1 MSERGAMAVDELP
14 IKPDQVAHAAAH
26 PRPEVD
32 IRTLPTGWQRVQQP
46 VLNAPPYSDN
56 LINTQTVPVNPHD
69 AVAEMR
75 RIVAQAEDIKC
86 QPREVNADDAIV
98 ENEFDQVLLS
108 DDVPSSQGTDVGR
121 LIANSS
127 FAVIAYILLMISP
140 YNISDGVFD
149 RIKLMIH
156 SLFHDKGIHG
166 FVGITRAGVLS
177 EYTATIYY
185 GVPNPFAYYNDII
198 KIMIHFVK
206 TNFTGVLHNGIHYDF
221 KLDRGIKP
229 GDTIKLILS
238 LTFGDGDGD
247 GVGANVILIPILNIV
262 SLTMRLAPHGP
273 NMLNY
278 MSRFCA
284 PTSDP
289 CNDLTALSIFDL
301 IARIRLYA
309 NQEAFGA
316 LIEPTDVEKALMVC
330 FFHDKSRDELVSF
343 IQYIKF
349 SFYDY
354 VTQNKNF
361 AFFLNIFFNFYKVS
375 MNLPEGLNSRSTA
388 KIMYTAFFTTNNNYG
403 SIIRI
408 FINMMSN
415 QLLNEHAVM
424 FLSGSNAARVY
435 SLIEAML
442 VTLEQNPGQ
451 NPANLAQLYDT
462 HMANQSDNDFMLYLK
477 NEEGEQHRMAIRM
490 MLGACLYYLKH
501 ILTPAQYSMYT
512 KLLEQSIS
520 IVGHDDHLLAQR
532 LNAIRAFLEGCFNMS
547 PLLGTTIANILDFCM
562 FENFNFYDL
571 LSGNVTLAFLDVVF
585 KHNTAKE
592 WYISVF
598 TIFDVPNL
606 TPAVLRETI
615 TFLIDHAMAINCIAT
630 PWTLILN
637 ILYTIFVTEN
647 CIARIVV
654 GKLGNDPKNLKKYF
668 SILNTHLGDLR
679 IQYTTP
685 RNEAMLA
692 HIEALIL
699 LQGAIITQSEVC
711 QQPDRHGFPTL
722 GERYTELKTR
732 CGQWVRKMVE
742 HASNVST
749 RELFF
754 LSVKYPFTTPGRSS
768 TPIEKGIC
776 YAWSVEG
783 NICNKADFLA
793 RFNPAT
799 ITPENFQPVFTI
811 GSVSE
816 QTMHNIVPRIQ
827 SLITSTKTKA
837 EIIPVTPNPTHL
849 LKPPPPPPTPF
860 PPLVTQ
866 SQYTYMNW
874 LWKHLTTTSINVRAY
889 FKGVVK
895 DTKRIVGSKIFTSTA
910 LSGAYPYGLVLDEL
924 VQSGNTYATD
934 DEIKKLKNSSGI
946 IECRRGLLPLL
957 VPPPPNDTL
966 FARMVVHLLILDIR
980 INMAIE
986 CCEKIRTG
994 FALGSIDINGIMPQ
1008 MYDAALM
1015 AVLTLDLNIKLD
1027 DIVAGIIDAC
1037 NIVVTPV
1044 AGSIPVA
1051 AAQDIRQNVIKK
1063 CSENIYSTNNILLFL
1078 GFLFSIKIK
1087 SNASV
1092 GPRNMLS
1099 FVDSIINFFNLP
1111 DRDSLLPTVVS
1122 DPKSCPLRNF
1132 LDDEDNGA
1140 CAFGGVAQHA
1150 GSGRSNKSKKSKL
1163 PPVPKS
1169 SLGVSAAASQGVSA
1183 SAAAS
1188 QGVSAS
1194 AAALPAPVP
1203 KSSRGVSAAA
1213 SASRVP
1219 KSSLGVSKKS
1229 TKEESKPQPQPQ
1241 LLQLLDPNQPQPVN
1255 VVKKPKKKVAALP
1268 TLPTIVEEKPISV
1281 KTTAIQQKAK
1291 AMRAIRTASL
1301 QQLLNPHSGPFNHFM
1316 SKILVVTKE
1325 LGIIFDPKTCVSG
1338 ITREEVFITDK
1349 RYADDPIYSHV
1360 HLLVGGGDSRRNN
1373 KTKSNKTKLKTNSH
1387 TRKNKYKSNNKR
1399 KKNKNKPKHITVFT
1413 SYQSKSRCN
1422 KNKYKSK
1429 ITQKNVTFKRRRYN
1443 K

>member
-1 MSERGAMAVDELP
+1 MSESGAMAVDEP
-14 IKPDQVAHAAAH
+14 PKKPDQVAHAAAAAA
-26 PRPEVD
+26 PPVVV
-32 IRTLPTGWQRVQQP
+32 IPTLPTGWQRVPQP

-56 LINTQTVPVNPHD
+56 LINTQTVPVNPND
-69 AVAEMR
+69 AVAKMR
-75 RIVAQAEDIKC
+75 RIVAQADDIKC
-86 QPREVNADDAIV
+86 QPREVNADDASG
-98 ENEFDQVLLS
+98 ENVFDQELLS
-108 DDVPSSQGTDVGR
+108 DDVPSSQGSDVGR

-127 FAVIAYILLMISP
+127 FAVIAHILLMISP
-140 YNISDGVFD
+140 YNRSGGVFD

-156 SLFHDKGIHG
+156 SLFYDKGIGIHG

-198 KIMIHFVK
+198 KIMLHFMNLHFEKVD
-206 TNFTGVLHNGIHYDF
+206 HNGIHYVF

-229 GDTIKLILS
+229 GDTIKIILS

-262 SLTMRLAPHGP
+262 SLTMRLAPLGP
-273 NMLNY
+273 NMRNY

-289 CNDLTALSIFDL
+289 RNDLTALSIYDL

-330 FFHDKSRDELVSF
+330 FFHDKSRDELISF

-349 SFYDY
+349 SFYDHA
-354 VTQNKNF
+354 TQHKNF

-375 MNLPEGLNSRSTA
+375 MNLPESLNSRSTA

-415 QLLNEHAVM
+415 PLLNEHAVM

-442 VTLEQNPGQ
+442 VTLKQNPGQ
-451 NPANLAQLYDT
+451 NRDTLGPLYDS

-532 LNAIRAFLEGCFNMS
+532 LNAIGAFLEGCFNMS
-547 PLLGTTIANILDFCM
+547 PLLGMTIANILDLCM

-598 TIFDVPNL
+598 TIFDVPNI

-679 IQYTTP
+679 IQYSTP

-692 HIEALIL
+692 HIEALIV
-699 LQGAIITQSEVC
+699 LQGAIIVQSEVC

-732 CGQWVRKMVE
+732 CRQWVRKMVE

-793 RFNPAT
+793 RFNPTT
-799 ITPENFQPVFTI
+799 ITPANFQPVFTI

-827 SLITSTKTKA
+827 SLITSTKTTA
-837 EIIPVTPNPTHL
+837 ETIPVTPNPTHL
-849 LKPPPPPPTPF
+849 LKPPPPPQIQF

-895 DTKRIVGSKIFTSTA
+895 DTKRIVGSKIFTSTV

-986 CCEKIRTG
+986 CCEKIRTV

-1008 MYDAALM
+1008 MYNAALM

-1099 FVDSIINFFNLP
+1099 SVDSINNFFNIP
-1111 DRDSLLPTVVS
+1111 DRNDLLPTVVS

-1140 CAFGGVAQHA
+1140 CALGGVAQHA

-1169 SLGVSAAASQGVSA
+1169 SLGA

-1188 QGVSAS
+1188 RGVSA
-1194 AAALPAPVP
+1194 
-1203 KSSRGVSAAA
+1203 SAAA

-1229 TKEESKPQPQPQ
+1229 TKEESKPQPQ

-1268 TLPTIVEEKPISV
+1268 TLPTIVEEKLVST
-1281 KTTAIQQKAK
+1281 KSTAIQQKAK
-1291 AMRAIRTASL
+1291 AMRAIRTSSL

-1325 LGIIFDPKTCVSG
+1325 IGIIFDPKTCVSG
-1338 ITREEVFITDK
+1338 ISREEVFIIDK
-1349 RYADDPIYSHV
+1349 KYADDPIYSHV

-1373 KTKSNKTKLKTNSH
+1373 KTKSNKPKLKTNSH
-1387 TRKNKYKSNNKR
+1387 TRKNKYKSNNKH
-1399 KKNKNKPKHITVFT
+1399 KKNKNKSKHITVFT
-1413 SYQSKSRCN
+1413 SYQSKSQCN

-1429 ITQKNVTFKRRRYN
+1429 KTQRNVTFKRRRF
-1443 K
+1443 KMGQL

>member
-166 FVGITRAGVLS
+166 FVGITRVGVLS

-206 TNFTGVLHNGIHYDF
+206 TNFTGVLHNCIHYDF

-501 ILTPAQYSMYT
+501 ILTPAEYSRYT
-512 KLLEQSIS
+512 DLLGQSVS
-520 IVGHDDHLLAQR
+520 IVGYDDHLLAQR
-532 LNAIRAFLEGCFNMS
+532 LNANRAFLEECFNMNT
-547 PLLGTTIANILDFCM
+547 LFGRTIAEILGLCVFQNFDFY
-562 FENFNFYDL
+562 EL
-571 LSGNVTLAFLDVVF
+571 LKGNVTLAFLDVVL

-592 WYISVF
+592 WYIAVF
-598 TIFDVPNL
+598 SIFGVPGL
-606 TPAVLRETI
+606 APAVLRETI
-615 TFLIDHAMAINCIAT
+615 AFLIDHAMAINCIAT

-668 SILNTHLGDLR
+668 SILKTHLNYLR
-679 IQYTTP
+679 TQYTAAG
-685 RNEAMLA
+685 NAEMLR
-692 HIEALIL
+692 HITDLIGPAIIQHGIEDIS
-699 LQGAIITQSEVC
+699 LQGAIIAQSELC
-711 QQPDRHGFPTL
+711 QQPERRELPHL
-722 GERYTELKTR
+722 LERYRELKTR
-732 CGQWVRKMVE
+732 CGRWVQKMVQL
-742 HASNVST
+742 ASDPAT

-754 LSVKYPFTTPGRSS
+754 LNVNYVFTTPGRSS
-768 TPIEKGIC
+768 TPIEKGIY
-776 YAWSVEG
+776 YAWCVDG
-783 NICNKADFLA
+783 NICNKENFLE
-793 RFNPAT
+793 RFNPET
-799 ITPENFQPVFTI
+799 ITPANFQPDFPV

-816 QTMHNIVPRIQ
+816 RTMHNIVPLIQ
-827 SLITSTKTKA
+827 SLITETKDTA
-837 EIIPVTPNPTHL
+837 EGIMVTPNPNYQLHPT
-849 LKPPPPPPTPF
+849 PPPQIPIPIPVPH
-860 PPLVTQ
+860 TQ
-866 SQYTYMNW
+866 YAYMNW
-874 LWKHLTTTSINVRAY
+874 LWKHLTNTSINLRAR
-889 FKGVVK
+889 FKGIVK
-895 DTKRIVGSKIFTSTA
+895 DAKRIVGSKNFTAIS
-910 LSGAYPYGLVLDEL
+910 LFGANPCGLLIDEL
-924 VQSGNTYATD
+924 VESNNTYDTEDQMNA
-934 DEIKKLKNSSGI
+934 LKNSSEI

-957 VPPPPNDTL
+957 VPEIPQHDTL
-966 FARMVVHLLILDIR
+966 FARMVVRLLILDIR
-980 INMAIE
+980 INMVIE
-986 CCEKIRTG
+986 CCNEIRSK
-994 FALGSIDINGIMPQ
+994 FALRGININGNMSQ
-1008 MYDAALM
+1008 MYDAALLV
-1015 AVLTLDLNIKLD
+1015 VLPLDLNTTLEVTSD
-1027 DIVAGIIDAC
+1027 NIIQS
-1037 NIVVTPV
+1037 IRTVVGP
-1044 AGSIPVA
+1044 IPPA
-1051 AAQDIRQNVIKK
+1051 AAENIRQNVINR
-1063 CSENIYSTNNILLFL
+1063 CSEIIYSTNNILLFL

-1087 SNASV
+1087 SNASI

-1099 FVDSIINFFNLP
+1099 LVDSIINFFDLP
-1111 DRDSLLPTVVS
+1111 DRDNLLNTVAS
-1122 DPKSCPLRNF
+1122 SAIARTGASAAIARRDASCTLSRLSVNP
-1132 LDDEDNGA
+1132 DDES
-1140 CAFGGVAQHA
+1140 CELGGIAQSFADIHPSSR
-1150 GSGRSNKSKKSKL
+1150 GRSSGRSHGRSHGRSESRSRSPSRARARSRSRSQSSSSSRSRSSSRERSPPPPPPPPPPPLDAPLVEGEGGSGKKS
-1163 PPVPKS
+1163 S
-1169 SLGVSAAASQGVSA
+1169 SHI
-1183 SAAAS
+1183 
-1188 QGVSAS
+1188 
-1194 AAALPAPVP
+1194 
-1203 KSSRGVSAAA
+1203 
-1213 SASRVP
+1213 ASRREAR
-1219 KSSLGVSKKS
+1219 SKIVNY
-1229 TKEESKPQPQPQ
+1229 SKQ
-1241 LLQLLDPNQPQPVN
+1241 L
-1255 VVKKPKKKVAALP
+1255 
-1268 TLPTIVEEKPISV
+1268 I
-1281 KTTAIQQKAK
+1281 
-1291 AMRAIRTASL
+1291 
-1301 QQLLNPHSGPFNHFM
+1301 NPESGPFKKFM
-1316 SKILVVTKE
+1316 SKILIVTRA
-1325 LGIIFDPKTCVSG
+1325 LGIIFTPKTCVVG
-1338 ITREEVFITDK
+1338 ITKQDIFNIDK
-1349 RYADDPIYSHV
+1349 RYTDDPIYSQV
-1360 HLLVGGGDSRRNN
+1360 RLLVGGGDNTHNN
-1373 KTKSNKTKLKTNSH
+1373 KIKSNNKKFKTNH
-1387 TRKNKYKSNNKR
+1387 TRKRWYSNHIHIHKR
-1399 KKNKNKPKHITVFT
+1399 KKNKNKAKHIIIVT
-1413 SYQSKSRCN
+1413 SYKSKSQCN

-1429 ITQKNVTFKRRRYN
+1429 ITQRNVTFKRKRYN
-1443 K
+1443 NN